1 MNPPAL
7 TTLAHAL
14 TEVHRRIEEACR
26 SAGRDP
32 HGVQLLA
39 VSKTFGADA
48 VADALTAGQLAFGEN
63 YVQEGCD
70 KIAALRAGCHPRRED
85 IQWHCIGPI
94 QSNKPRLVAEHF
106 DWVHTIDRLKTA
118 QRLSD
123 QRPADRP
130 PLQVC
135 LQVNV
140 DGGANK
146 SGAAPQDILPLARA
160 VAGLPHLV
168 LRGLMSI
175 PEPVEGHAAQVE
187 RHRLAKAVFDSVA
200 LALQQDPP
208 AGGGHPPRWDT
219 LSLGMSGDLEAA
231 IQAGSTLVRVGTAI
245 FGGRPR
251 AAGAPA

>member
-94 QSNKPRLVAEHF
+94 QSNKTRLVAEHF

-118 QRLSD
+118 QRPVSYTHLT
-123 QRPADRP
+123 
-130 PLQVC
+130 
-135 LQVNV
+135 
-140 DGGANK
+140 
-146 SGAAPQDILPLARA
+146 LPTKRI
-160 VAGLPHLV
+160 V
-168 LRGLMSI
+168 
-175 PEPVEGHAAQVE
+175 
-187 RHRLAKAVFDSVA
+187 
-200 LALQQDPP
+200 
-208 AGGGHPPRWDT
+208 
-219 LSLGMSGDLEAA
+219 
-231 IQAGSTLVRVGTAI
+231 
-245 FGGRPR
+245 
-251 AAGAPA
+251 